1 MSKFDSD
8 KDIQDAI
15 YKLLAKSEREAKKAV
30 TQAANVFEATLVSNT
45 PKDTGKAVSTTKQ
58 SNFKSGN
65 TIPTKEVGYGSWYI
79 HFPNV
84 GTKVKGTVRQPPQ
97 HFQEKSI
104 LQAKDP
110 ILNIYKQALR
120 RALK

>member
-1 MSKFDSD
+1 MKFDTD
-8 KDIQDAI
+8 TDIENAI

-30 TQAANVFEATLVSNT
+30 TQAANLFEATLVSNT

-58 SNFKSGN
+58 SNFKGGN

-84 GTKVKGTVRQPPQ
+84 GTRVKGTVRQPAQ
-97 HFQEKSI
+97 RFQEKSM
-104 LQAKDP
+104 LQTKDQ

>member
-1 MSKFDSD
+1 MKFDTD
-8 KDIQDAI
+8 TDIENAI
-15 YKLLAKSEREAKKAV
+15 YKLVAKSEREAKKAV
-30 TQAANVFEATLVSNT
+30 TQAANLFEATLVSNT

-58 SNFKSGN
+58 SNFKGGN

-84 GTKVKGTVRQPPQ
+84 GTRVKGTVRQPAQ
-97 HFQEKSI
+97 RFQEKSI
-104 LQAKDP
+104 LQTKDQ

>member
-1 MSKFDSD
+1 MKFDTD
-8 KDIQDAI
+8 ADIENAI
-15 YKLLAKSEREAKKAV
+15 YKLLAKSEREAKKSV
-30 TQAANVFEATLVSNT
+30 TQAANLFEATLVSNT

-58 SNFKSGN
+58 SNFKGGN

-104 LQAKDP
+104 LQTKDQ

-120 RALK
+120 RAFK

>member
-1 MSKFDSD
+1 MKFDTD
-8 KDIQDAI
+8 TDIENAI

-30 TQAANVFEATLVSNT
+30 TQAANLFEATLVSNT

-58 SNFKSGN
+58 SNFKGGN

-84 GTKVKGTVRQPPQ
+84 GTRVKGTVRQPAQ
-97 HFQEKSI
+97 RFQEKSI
-104 LQAKDP
+104 LQNIDQ

>member
-1 MSKFDSD
+1 MKFDTD
-8 KDIQDAI
+8 TDIENAI

-30 TQAANVFEATLVSNT
+30 TQAANLFEATLVSNT

-58 SNFKSGN
+58 SNFKGGN

-84 GTKVKGTVRQPPQ
+84 GTRVKGTVRQPAQ
-97 HFQEKSI
+97 RFQEKSI
-104 LQAKDP
+104 LQTKDQ

>member
-1 MSKFDSD
+1 MKFDTD
-8 KDIQDAI
+8 TDIENAI
-15 YKLLAKSEREAKKAV
+15 YKLVAKSEREAKKAV
-30 TQAANVFEATLVSNT
+30 TEAANLFEATLVSNT
-45 PKDTGKAVSTTKQ
+45 PKDTGKAVSTTKE
-58 SNFKSGN
+58 SNFKGGN

-84 GTKVKGTVRQPPQ
+84 GTRVKGTVRQPAQ
-97 HFQEKSI
+97 RFQEKSI
-104 LQAKDP
+104 LQTKDQ

>member
-1 MSKFDSD
+1 MKFDTD
-8 KDIQDAI
+8 TDIENVI

-30 TQAANVFEATLVSNT
+30 TQAANLFEATLVSNT

-58 SNFKSGN
+58 SNFKGGN

-84 GTKVKGTVRQPPQ
+84 GTRVKGTVRQPAQ
-97 HFQEKSI
+97 RFQEKSI
-104 LQAKDP
+104 LQTKDQ